1 MKSNDEKE
9 VEFDDIPDYN
19 SLKIFEDKNSVK
31 LYNLIRETKKS
42 DIEKRSKATNY
53 IDLEN
58 YCMEKINN
66 IGKEKRRNKREKH
79 KNERSFVLE
88 DYYTSSNHFKTK
100 LTLKYFLLTYE
111 EEMEDNPLKILP
123 KIIA

>member
-1 MKSNDEKE
+1 MKTSNERDI
-9 VEFDDIPDYN
+9 EFDDIPDYN
-19 SLKIFEDKNSVK
+19 SLKIFEDKNSIK
-31 LYNLIRETKKS
+31 LYNMIRETKKS
-42 DIEKRSKATNY
+42 EVEKRSKSTNY

-58 YCMEKINN
+58 YCLERINN
-66 IGKEKRRNKREKH
+66 VGNEKRPRDKMKKEKN
-79 KNERSFVLE
+79 FVLE